1 MYVYIL
7 VGFPWKWDFKKKSAY
22 NVSIQI
28 YWMYGNTHRW
38 DEINCLCHLVQ
49 IKMVDIKNLVFND
62 MVWHSEDSDSRR
74 CAIAQVMQDEVR
86 SSVNHST
93 VPLFEGV

>member
-1 MYVYIL
+1 MYVYIS
-7 VGFPWKWDFKKKSAY
+7 VGFPWKWDLKK
-22 NVSIQI
+22 NLHTI

>member
-1 MYVYIL
+1 MYVYIS
-7 VGFPWKWDFKKKSAY
+7 VGFPWKWDLKK
-22 NVSIQI
+22 NLHT
-28 YWMYGNTHRW
+28 MYLFRYIECM
-38 DEINCLCHLVQ
+38 EIHTDGMKLIVCHLVQ